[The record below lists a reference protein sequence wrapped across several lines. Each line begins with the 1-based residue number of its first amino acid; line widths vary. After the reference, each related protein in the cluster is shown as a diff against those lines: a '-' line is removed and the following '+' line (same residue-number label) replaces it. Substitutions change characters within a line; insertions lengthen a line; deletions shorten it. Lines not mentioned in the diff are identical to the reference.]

1 MNTSTS
7 FVKLTPSLKSL
18 SAQSQVVSNIA
29 NEIKALFPEDE
40 LPALRYRV
48 ELIRQICIACRDH
61 SDSSRVLFV
70 NSNELASLISKVHTA
85 IFGEGVDDRDNL
97 YLEEVIAYLLE
108 NGDLNKTF
116 FGKMYFFMNRIFR

>member
-85 IFGEGVDDRDNL
+85 IFGDGDDRDNL

-108 NGDLNKTF
+108 NGDLNKSV
-116 FGKMYFFMNRIFR
+116 FGKFCFFMNRIFR